1 MADQEQNE
9 VQTKQIAEA
18 VKRFNGLHGSIFGDI
33 SSMLRTAKLAPI
45 EDLRAHDPN
54 FTEMVVILEEYKV
67 IIVGLST
74 FLEQITEATIQRL
87 DEYIS
92 LARDLAVAIESHC
105 YDALGA
111 AIAALDE
118 KPYV

>member
-9 VQTKQIAEA
+9 VQIKQIAEA
-18 VKRFNGLHGSIFGDI
+18 VKRFNGLHGCIFGDI

-54 FTEMVVILEEYKV
+54 FTEMVGILEEYKI
-67 IIVGLST
+67 IIVSLSA
-74 FLEQITEATIQRL
+74 FLEQITEHTINRL
-87 DEYIS
+87 DEYIN
-92 LARDLAVAIESHC
+92 LARKLAEAIESHC

-118 KPYV
+118 KPYI